1 MPADKCYCRPNRDPL
16 PRWPCENASTAFKL
30 CCLSATIY
38 DVRCWG
44 VQGDRDRYVEYS
56 PGDIIGQK
64 GTRTG
69 SQYTINCDPD
79 DPYQNTNLRGN
90 VAFMFPDADVNPD
103 GFDPQDAV
111 NPWLPCPCIQT
122 ELQDGGL
129 YYTTL
134 KTWVGVSWSYSCDT
148 GLVSFRA
155 VWGGWAG
162 NDIYPWQEYYLL
174 VNQLAGKEAVVT
186 ADPDWYLDNEITIP
200 YATEN
205 DTNRLSRFSVKLR
218 MTCEGQ
224 ETCHPY
230 LCYPKCVANTCDGDS
245 ETVNASAV
253 FITADDGATEH
264 EGTATWSDVSS
275 EYTFSFD
282 VGVLCGTLSGRIYC
296 DGEDIKVDF
305 DLFDGVT
312 HTYATFTVDW
322 TCVDGDVSWTTP
334 TAVSGI
340 TCALDITLWTNN
352 VS

>member
-200 YATEN
+200 Y
-205 DTNRLSRFSVKLR
+205 LSLI
-218 MTCEGQ
+218 
-224 ETCHPY
+224 H
-230 LCYPKCVANTCDGDS
+230 
-245 ETVNASAV
+245 
-253 FITADDGATEH
+253 I
-264 EGTATWSDVSS
+264 
-275 EYTFSFD
+275 
-282 VGVLCGTLSGRIYC
+282 
-296 DGEDIKVDF
+296 
-305 DLFDGVT
+305 
-312 HTYATFTVDW
+312 
-322 TCVDGDVSWTTP
+322 
-334 TAVSGI
+334 
-340 TCALDITLWTNN
+340 
-352 VS
+352 